1 MTEPASTPARVIV
14 AGDAKGAFDALV
26 ARVAAAHANPK
37 AGPFD
42 AVFVAGRVY
51 DGENAAQT
59 MEAYVSGEKK
69 CEVPTYFIDPDGER
83 GLEYALERGR
93 ASESAS
99 GRKGVTLEHGVLE
112 IAPNVYFLNE
122 SRVYELCGGLKVAAV
137 PGRFDVLSYE
147 DASVLGKSTAKRNG
161 ETTED
166 DVTTMKASFDEMR
179 KKDVV
184 DMLITRDWPAGTLD
198 VHGREI
204 GSEAKSA
211 SSTGSPV
218 SRALALT
225 LAPRYHFAGSHP
237 FFFEREPYINVKS
250 DSSESPWVTRFI
262 NVAYSGN
269 EDGEKWMHALK
280 IEPGSTIDRA
290 TLCKIP
296 PDTGP
301 NPYISVQGQKRRAA
315 DFQPDWRDAAKKPKA
330 DGENQAREIKG
341 DPEKT
346 VYVRNLSW
354 KADSGAI
361 SEYFGEC
368 GELVDVYLARKPD
381 GQSKGYC
388 FISFATAEGVQA
400 ALERNQASFF
410 GRDITVEMKTGKA
423 RERAPPPMG
432 AAPGGCWFCLSNEKD
447 LHLVA
452 SIGNECF
459 LSMDKGG
466 LTHEHCQVVPVE
478 HLPSFANLPEST
490 ANEMW
495 VYFDAL
501 RRYAETKNQQLVV
514 FERHLEL
521 RNKGGNHCHMNCVL
535 VDTDRAKLAEKIFHQ
550 AAKRLDFAWSKLD
563 SPANAAEAQ
572 TAIKA
577 VVDDGEYYAVHLPD
591 GSILIRGIEKGE
603 KHWMQFGREVI
614 SHLIKA
620 PERANWQS
628 CMEDETKETERTANF
643 VQAFE
648 SFDPMKQN

>member
-1 MTEPASTPARVIV
+1 MSNDEPRPVRVII
-14 AGDAKGAFDALV
+14 AGDARASFDALC
-26 ARVAAAHANPK
+26 ARVAVAHANPK

-42 AVFVAGRVY
+42 AVLVAGRVY
-51 DGENAAQT
+51 DGEKASET
-59 MEAYVSGEKK
+59 MEAYVTGEKQ
-69 CEVPTYFIDPDGER
+69 CAVPTYFVDADGER
-83 GLEYALERGR
+83 GLEYAKERESATNEGRGEKERG
-93 ASESAS
+93 
-99 GRKGVTLEHGVLE
+99 VIE
-112 IAPNVYFLNE
+112 IAPNVYFLSE
-122 SRVYELCGGLKVAAV
+122 SRVYNLCGGMRVAAV

-147 DASVLGKSTAKRNG
+147 DASALGKSTAKRNG

-166 DVTTMKASFDEMR
+166 DVTSMKASFE
-179 KKDVV
+179 KLGENNVV
-184 DMLITRDWPAGTLD
+184 DVLITRDWPAGTLD
-198 VHGREI
+198 VHGREL

-250 DSSESPWVTRFI
+250 AAMESPWVTRFI
-262 NVAYSGN
+262 NIAYSGN

-280 IEPGSTIDRA
+280 IEPGSTMDRA
-290 TLCKIP
+290 ALTKIP

-301 NPYISVQGQKRRAA
+301 NPYIAAQGQKRRAV
-315 DFQPDWRDAAKKPKA
+315 DVQPDWRDGPKKPKA
-330 DGENQAREIKG
+330 ADGESQSREIKG
-341 DPEKT
+341 EPDKT

-354 KADSGAI
+354 KADVGAI

-368 GELVDVYLARKPD
+368 GELVDVHLARKPD
-381 GQSKGYC
+381 GQSRGYC
-388 FISFATAEGVQA
+388 FIAFATAEGVQA
-400 ALERNQASFF
+400 ALERNEASFF
-410 GRDITVEMKTGKA
+410 GRDITVEMKTGKP
-423 RERAPPPMG
+423 RERALPPMG
-432 AAPGGCWFCLSNEKD
+432 TAPGGCWFCLSNEKD

-478 HLPSFANLPEST
+478 HLPSFANLPAST
-490 ANEMW
+490 AGEMW
-495 VYFDAL
+495 AYFDAL
-501 RRYAETKNQQLVV
+501 RSYAETKDQQLVI

-535 VDTDRAKLAEKIFHQ
+535 VDVDRAELSEKIFNQ
-550 AAKRLDFAWSKLD
+550 AAKRLDFSWSKLD
-563 SPANAAEAQ
+563 PPANAIEAQ

-628 CMEDETKETERTANF
+628 CMQDEDKETERTTNF

-648 SFDPMKQN
+648 SFDPMKQA